1 MTGDAGSASGVT
13 SDASDLAFGATVRA
27 LRAERGLSLNELARR
42 AGVDPAYVPR
52 IEARGAQR
60 PPLPRRPVVQALA
73 AGLGCDARQ
82 TDQLLALAGHV
93 PAALVALGGWDASL
107 ASVAEILSD
116 PSLSQAAK
124 VEFREVLRL
133 LARRW
138 ARADGVPAAQR

>member
-1 MTGDAGSASGVT
+1 MTVGEGVAHGFAN
-13 SDASDLAFGATVRA
+13 DASDLAFGATVRA
-27 LRAERGLSLNELARR
+27 LRTEAGISLNELARR
-42 AGVDPAYVPR
+42 AGVDPAYVHR

-107 ASVAEILSD
+107 ASVAEVLTD
-116 PSLSQAAK
+116 PSLSHAAK

-138 ARADGVPAAQR
+138 ARADGALPAQQ